1 LKNKKRYYA
10 YAFML
15 FCFFGMTATIFFIVD
30 WKKDINKNIK
40 INQSLKEYISI
51 KEDSKIN
58 IDFNELEKINSDTVG
73 YIIVPNTNVNYTV
86 VKAKDND
93 YYLTHDFNKEYNNS
107 GWIFTDYKNK
117 VDGSDKNL
125 VIYGHETSGGY
136 MFGSLSNLLNED
148 ILKNKENQ
156 IISFITKNGLKK
168 YQIFSIYTIKPEK
181 YYITT
186 DFTEEEFTRF
196 KKAIKERSLYKIDA
210 SLENKNILTLSTC
223 QNYGV
228 KRLAIHAVE
237 I

>member
-1 LKNKKRYYA
+1 MKNKKRYYA

-15 FCFFGMTATIFFIVD
+15 FCFFGMIATIFFMVD

-73 YIIVPNTNVNYTV
+73 YIIVPNTNVNYAV

-107 GWIFTDYKNK
+107 GWIFTDYKNR

-156 IISFITKNGLKK
+156 IISFITKM
-168 YQIFSIYTIKPEK
+168 
-181 YYITT
+181 
-186 DFTEEEFTRF
+186 
-196 KKAIKERSLYKIDA
+196 
-210 SLENKNILTLSTC
+210 
-223 QNYGV
+223 V
-228 KRLAIHAVE
+228 
-237 I
+237 